1 MGESSDCGSSFP
13 QPNTPKSTN
22 PRTHSTR
29 RRSRNRVP
37 CSSRMQQRF
46 LHTEV
51 ALGPCVL
58 KDIPRPRPRHLAR
71 PTSNTNTA
79 SAMASATELET
90 RDEDN
95 PVANAKEESGF
106 GIKKESREATRKF
119 KNSIQLGT
127 QQPTIIYRRKQKF
140 SKCQQKNGCVCMH
153 ASLPPEDAPAA
164 LQQQP
169 LRHASLVADQAGR
182 GRRVRA
188 PSSPAPS
195 DFVKEQCHGLVRR

>member
-1 MGESSDCGSSFP
+1 MHTPPQRDIQTLSIAVTVFAALTPRSSFP

-71 PTSNTNTA
+71 PTSRTPTPHPPWHPRP
-79 SAMASATELET
+79 SSKLET

-106 GIKKESREATRKF
+106 GIKKASREATRKF

-127 QQPTIIYRRKQKF
+127 QQPTINNYI
-140 SKCQQKNGCVCMH
+140 S
-153 ASLPPEDAPAA
+153 
-164 LQQQP
+164 
-169 LRHASLVADQAGR
+169 
-182 GRRVRA
+182 
-188 PSSPAPS
+188 
-195 DFVKEQCHGLVRR
+195 